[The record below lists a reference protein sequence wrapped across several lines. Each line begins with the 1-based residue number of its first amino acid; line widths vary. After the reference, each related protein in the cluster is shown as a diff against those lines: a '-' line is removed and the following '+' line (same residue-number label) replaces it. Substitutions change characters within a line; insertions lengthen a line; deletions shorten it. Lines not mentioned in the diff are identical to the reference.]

1 MPGLECV
8 VLIRDFVTHSGIGLF
23 RVHTWA
29 LPGNNIDIGVAT
41 LTLHCT
47 VLHSLWQAMDRT
59 SPQYYNL
66 SWTSLMLTKLF
77 RNNSLLS
84 DSFDSQDALVTDM
97 TRSTKKARIEPQH
110 LRGKLSN
117 DSFLTEEDLNIH
129 DSVSI
134 RTLSSVDTQSGQS
147 VWTTKTFNLISNSRF
162 WAEKLQSSDFS
173 SSWIRRKRK
182 ASGDK
187 VW

>member
-1 MPGLECV
+1 
-8 VLIRDFVTHSGIGLF
+8 
-23 RVHTWA
+23 
-29 LPGNNIDIGVAT
+29 
-41 LTLHCT
+41 
-47 VLHSLWQAMDRT
+47 
-59 SPQYYNL
+59 
-66 SWTSLMLTKLF
+66 MLTKLF

-84 DSFDSQDALVTDM
+84 NSFDSQDALVTDM

-147 VWTTKTFNLISNSRF
+147 V
-162 WAEKLQSSDFS
+162 
-173 SSWIRRKRK
+173 
-182 ASGDK
+182 
-187 VW
+187 